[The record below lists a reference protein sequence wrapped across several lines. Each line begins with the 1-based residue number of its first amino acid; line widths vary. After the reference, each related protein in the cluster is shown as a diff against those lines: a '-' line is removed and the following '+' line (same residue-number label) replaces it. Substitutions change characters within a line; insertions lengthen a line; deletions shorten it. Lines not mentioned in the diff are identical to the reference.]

1 MQKIKLEA
9 ENDLEKRCKNLKE
22 QNEALISGL
31 DLANETIS
39 NLYGLLREYR
49 QQKEKLLK
57 QNTKLLAI
65 YTVIII
71 AHIITAIINQS
82 YRNSLMFYFLS
93 VVSIV
98 YGIDLC
104 KSKIQKK
111 VIEMNILIK
120 KLNDCQLTNQE
131 IKYVVGR
138 LTCATNFDKELHLKA
153 IEKLEIQRKY
163 LEEGN
168 VEIKEDGD
176 K

>member
-82 YRNSLMFYFLS
+82 YRNSLMFYFLTI
-93 VVSIV
+93 VSLV
-98 YGIDLC
+98 YGIGC
-104 KSKIQKK
+104 VVKNSKK

-131 IKYVVGR
+131 IKYVIGR

-153 IEKLEIQRKY
+153 IEKLGIQRKY

>member
-1 MQKIKLEA
+1 MGTYYRKLQTV
-9 ENDLEKRCKNLKE
+9 KH
-22 QNEALISGL
+22 ALQYYITRPGASGL

-104 KSKIQKK
+104 SQKF
-111 VIEMNILIK
+111 K
-120 KLNDCQLTNQE
+120 K
-131 IKYVVGR
+131 R
-138 LTCATNFDKELHLKA
+138 
-153 IEKLEIQRKY
+153 
-163 LEEGN
+163 
-168 VEIKEDGD
+168 
-176 K
+176 

>member
-1 MQKIKLEA
+1 M
-9 ENDLEKRCKNLKE
+9 
-22 QNEALISGL
+22 ISGF
-31 DLANETIS
+31 DLSNETIS
-39 NLYGLLREYR
+39 NLFGLLREYR

-104 KSKIQKK
+104 S
-111 VIEMNILIK
+111 
-120 KLNDCQLTNQE
+120 
-131 IKYVVGR
+131 
-138 LTCATNFDKELHLKA
+138 
-153 IEKLEIQRKY
+153 QRDMF
-163 LEEGN
+163 L
-168 VEIKEDGD
+168 
-176 K
+176 

>member
-1 MQKIKLEA
+1 M
-9 ENDLEKRCKNLKE
+9 
-22 QNEALISGL
+22 ISGL

-104 KSKIQKK
+104 SQKF
-111 VIEMNILIK
+111 K
-120 KLNDCQLTNQE
+120 K
-131 IKYVVGR
+131 R
-138 LTCATNFDKELHLKA
+138 
-153 IEKLEIQRKY
+153 
-163 LEEGN
+163 
-168 VEIKEDGD
+168 
-176 K
+176 

>member
-1 MQKIKLEA
+1 MQKIKIEA

-49 QQKEKLLK
+49 QQKEKFLK

-71 AHIITAIINQS
+71 AHIITAIINQP

-104 KSKIQKK
+104 SQKF
-111 VIEMNILIK
+111 K
-120 KLNDCQLTNQE
+120 K
-131 IKYVVGR
+131 R
-138 LTCATNFDKELHLKA
+138 
-153 IEKLEIQRKY
+153 
-163 LEEGN
+163 
-168 VEIKEDGD
+168 
-176 K
+176 

>member
-1 MQKIKLEA
+1 MDDTLFEIENMCHALGFDPSKI
-9 ENDLEKRCKNLKE
+9 RKE

-104 KSKIQKK
+104 SQKF
-111 VIEMNILIK
+111 K
-120 KLNDCQLTNQE
+120 K
-131 IKYVVGR
+131 R
-138 LTCATNFDKELHLKA
+138 
-153 IEKLEIQRKY
+153 
-163 LEEGN
+163 
-168 VEIKEDGD
+168 
-176 K
+176 